1 MSDVALDAEAIA
13 HGTQGTPLELL
24 SRIPALQPFVPSDIL
39 LTPEAWELLWTR
51 RRRGAFAG
59 RGGNPATT
67 KELRELGLITLAG
80 GASPAGIALTRAR
93 ASSRLSFGALTDSA
107 GRRMTFSSW
116 YSGSNALVAAEV
128 LNGDG
133 TTSISVHDT
142 SRSAGLGLLLSWLRI
157 GPAWTYGHDIGDGEY
172 DAELIEE
179 RIAAAP
185 GSEPPVPE
193 DASWVTRR
201 AWTSG
206 EWARCEIISP
216 SAKLVTARIRTGDV
230 GWFDVEELPNGR
242 VRLIPALSYDVM
254 CDVIGTF
261 HESRTKSADRLARSQ
276 PRGISGAVARFREAS
291 VPDEG

>member
-1 MSDVALDAEAIA
+1 MSDIALDVEASA
-13 HGTQGTPLELL
+13 QDKDGTPLELL
-24 SRIPALQPFVPSDIL
+24 SRIPALQPFPTSDIL

-51 RRRGAFAG
+51 RCRGAFAG
-59 RGGNPATT
+59 RGGNPAPAT
-67 KELRELGLITLAG
+67 ELRDLGLLTLAG

-93 ASSRLSFGALTDSA
+93 TSSRLSFGALTISA

-128 LNGDG
+128 LNDDG
-133 TTSISVHDT
+133 TTSMSVHDT

-157 GPAWTYGHDIGDGEY
+157 APAWSYEHDSGDGVH
-172 DAELIEE
+172 DAELIEA

-201 AWTSG
+201 AWASG

-216 SAKLVTARIRTGDV
+216 SAKLVTPRIRTGDV
-230 GWFDVEELPNGR
+230 GWFDFEELPGGR
-242 VRLIPALSYDVM
+242 MRLIPRVSLDVM
-254 CDVIGTF
+254 RDVIGTF
-261 HESRTKSADRLARSQ
+261 HDSQ
-276 PRGISGAVARFREAS
+276 AGPRHQTTR
-291 VPDEG
+291 

>member
-1 MSDVALDAEAIA
+1 MSDVALDAEAMA

-24 SRIPALQPFVPSDIL
+24 SRIPALQPFAPSDIL

-128 LNGDG
+128 LNDDG

-157 GPAWTYGHDIGDGEY
+157 APAWTYGHDIGDGVH

-201 AWTSG
+201 AWASG
-206 EWARCEIISP
+206 EWARCKVISP
-216 SAKLVTARIRTGDV
+216 SARLVTERIRTGDV
-230 GWFDVEELPNGR
+230 GWFDFEELPNER
-242 VRLIPALSYDVM
+242 VRLMPALSYDVM

-261 HESRTKSADRLARSQ
+261 HESRTKSADRLAHGQ
-276 PRGISGAVARFREAS
+276 PRGLPGAVARLREAS
-291 VPDEG
+291 APDDA